1 MAQGLLLPLHPC
13 FPLHLLCEHQTPHL
27 ELAKRHNTLL
37 VCNIHLQNKE
47 KNYGKTESNM
57 TKNAVR
63 REEERFRFKLDMS
76 QLRCSQVFASNLIS
90 GFEPRQNPTCLMYLA
105 SLSLTLPSH
114 NNSCLL
120 AKAIPQITFPLA
132 HIDGPIRQSLL

>member
-47 KNYGKTESNM
+47 KNYNYGKIRIKYDE
-57 TKNAVR
+57 KCCAQR
-63 REEERFRFKLDMS
+63 GRKI
-76 QLRCSQVFASNLIS
+76 QVQA
-90 GFEPRQNPTCLMYLA
+90 
-105 SLSLTLPSH
+105 
-114 NNSCLL
+114 
-120 AKAIPQITFPLA
+120 
-132 HIDGPIRQSLL
+132 